1 MSIFIYYV
9 SQKKLQIISSSGS
22 YSIRATSGKGAC
34 MNLSSCQNQK
44 DIGPIPKGQYYMLK
58 KDLTNPNFIKDI
70 ARNIKGDWGDWR
82 IPIHATGQTKVYGR
96 NGFFMHGGTW
106 DGSAGCIDVG
116 GSVFGNETSDKVLK
130 SITSSSERIQLWV
143 Y

>member
-44 DIGPIPKGQYYMLK
+44 DIGPI
-58 KDLTNPNFIKDI
+58 
-70 ARNIKGDWGDWR
+70 
-82 IPIHATGQTKVYGR
+82 TKR
-96 NGFFMHGGTW
+96 
-106 DGSAGCIDVG
+106 
-116 GSVFGNETSDKVLK
+116 
-130 SITSSSERIQLWV
+130 Q
-143 Y
+143 